1 VIFTFKKELTIK
13 IEKLRKSLEIQ
24 VRDLQ
29 VRLDEAEANAL
40 KGGARIIQ
48 KLEQK
53 VNSTNYFVWKHSD

>member
-1 VIFTFKKELTIK
+1 
-13 IEKLRKSLEIQ
+13 LRKSLEIQ

-53 VNSTNYFVWKHSD
+53 VTLTNYLFLKLSE